1 MRDTIMANSSTMAA
15 VTLLM
20 YDICLTFSQEVEFVW
35 RARWTG
41 TKILYLVVR
50 YYGLFAILGWAY
62 FEAFGSTAI
71 IMLLSEALFMLRLWS
86 TYGRSVKVAAVV
98 MTCFAVEI
106 TTALA
111 TGITEARKIR
121 AMPRPSDLLIPGC
134 FSFAH
139 ISLADTLPAW
149 VVFCVVSVSYFALML
164 RKLVTSEAFKLD
176 LSKARRNPLTRW
188 SEVQRFSP
196 LLFLLVRDGV
206 AHFSM
211 MFCQS
216 PRRLHNQQLLAS
228 SLTLSYVTRCSDKD
242 FQSVHRDML

>member
-1 MRDTIMANSSTMAA
+1 MSAQSLLPAGMSIPGAEQLFIQTMRDTIMANSSTMAA

-50 YYGLFAILGWAY
+50 YYGLRCELMTVYASFSSIPVAMFGRS
-62 FEAFGSTAI
+62 GSTAI

-86 TYGRSVKVAAVV
+86 TYGRSVKGEHLCIIC
-98 MTCFAVEI
+98 MQ
-106 TTALA
+106 TALA

-211 MFCQS
+211 
-216 PRRLHNQQLLAS
+216 
-228 SLTLSYVTRCSDKD
+228 
-242 FQSVHRDML
+242 